1 MTGHYEERGSGPAI
15 VFMHGA
21 VMDRTM
27 FQAQLAD
34 LSDEFRAIA
43 VNHRARTERWQG
55 PYDLWDLADDLKDFM
70 DGLGLERA
78 VIAGMSMGGYAALR
92 FALRYPERTRGI
104 VMIASTAVPNT
115 PEEQVE
121 FAKDFEKV
129 KDAPTVPRDWAE
141 WVASV
146 VFGETT
152 TREQPE
158 LVESWIEHW
167 MRYSGPSLVEE
178 ANCWLVREDLT
189 DRLPE
194 IDVPVL
200 ILHGAEDV
208 AIPLDRAAPMEHQL
222 PDARMVVVE
231 GAGHT
236 VNVEAAREVNDRIR
250 SFLREIDGRAGN
262 DAGL

>member
-1 MTGHYEERGSGPAI
+1 MTHHYEERGSGPAI

-27 FQAQLAD
+27 FDAQLAD
-34 LSDEFRAIA
+34 LSDEYRVIA
-43 VNHRARTERWQG
+43 VNHRARTERWRG
-55 PYDLWDLADDLKDFM
+55 PYDLWDLADDLKALLD
-70 DGLGLERA
+70 DLGVERP
-78 VIAGMSMGGYAALR
+78 VVAGMSMGGYAALR
-92 FALRYPERTRGI
+92 FALRYPERTRGLI
-104 VMIASTAVPNT
+104 MIASTAVPNT

-121 FAKDFEKV
+121 FAKDFAKV
-129 KDAPTVPRDWAE
+129 ENQPTVPREWAE

-152 TREQPE
+152 ARTRPE

-167 MRYSGPSLVEE
+167 MGYSGPSLVEE

-189 DRLPE
+189 DRLSE
-194 IDVPVL
+194 IDAPAL

-208 AIPLDRAAPMEHQL
+208 AIPIDRAAPMKDQL
-222 PDARMVVVE
+222 PDARLVVVE

-236 VNVEAAREVNDRIR
+236 VNVEAAPEVNDRIR
-250 SFLREIDGRAGN
+250 TFLREIDDRG
-262 DAGL
+262 

>member
-1 MTGHYEERGSGPAI
+1 MSHHYESRGTGPAI

-21 VMDRTM
+21 VMDRSM
-27 FQAQLAD
+27 FDLQLAD
-34 LSDEFRAIA
+34 LSDEFQAIA
-43 VNHRARTERWQG
+43 VNHRARTDRWQG
-55 PYDLWDLADDLKDFM
+55 PYDLWDLADDLKALL
-70 DGLGLERA
+70 DGLGLEQA

-92 FALRYPERTRGI
+92 FALRYPERTGGI

-129 KDAPTVPRDWAE
+129 ADAETIPRDWAE

-152 TREQPE
+152 LREQPE
-158 LVESWIEHW
+158 LVEFWIEHW
-167 MRYSGPSLVEE
+167 MTYSGPSLVAE
-178 ANCWLVREDLT
+178 ADCWLVREDLT
-189 DRLPE
+189 ERLPE
-194 IDVPVL
+194 IEVPVL
-200 ILHGAEDV
+200 VVHGAEDV

-222 PDARMVVVE
+222 PDARLLVVE

-236 VNVEAAREVNDRIR
+236 VNIEAAGVVNDRIR
-250 SFLREIDGRAGN
+250 SFLREIDGS
-262 DAGL
+262 

>member
-1 MTGHYEERGSGPAI
+1 MTGHHEERGSGPAI

-21 VMDRTM
+21 VMDRSM
-27 FQAQLAD
+27 FDLQLAA
-34 LSDEFRAIA
+34 LSDEFRVIA
-43 VNHRARTERWQG
+43 VDHRARTERWQG
-55 PYDLWDLADDLKDFM
+55 PYDLWDLADDLRALLD
-70 DGLGLERA
+70 DLGVERA
-78 VIAGMSMGGYAALR
+78 VVAGMSMGGYAALR

-104 VMIASTAVPNT
+104 VMIASTALPNT
-115 PEEQVE
+115 PQEQVDFAAE
-121 FAKDFEKV
+121 FAKVGDEQ
-129 KDAPTVPRDWAE
+129 TVPRDWAA

-152 TREQPE
+152 RRERPE

-167 MRYSGPSLVEE
+167 MGYSGPSLVAE

-194 IDVPVL
+194 IEVPAL

-208 AIPLDRAAPMEHQL
+208 AIPIERAAPMEYQL
-222 PDARMVVVE
+222 PDARMLVVQ

-236 VNVEAAREVNDRIR
+236 VNVEGADEVNDRIR
-250 SFLREIDGRAGN
+250 SFLREIDDRA
-262 DAGL
+262 

>member
-1 MTGHYEERGSGPAI
+1 MTDHYESRGSGPAI

-27 FQAQLAD
+27 FDLQLAD
-34 LSDEFRAIA
+34 LSDEFRAVA
-43 VNHRARTERWQG
+43 VNHRARTERWRG
-55 PYDLWDLADDLKDFM
+55 PYDLWDLADDLKALLD
-70 DGLGLERA
+70 DLGLERP
-78 VIAGMSMGGYAALR
+78 VIAGMSMGGYVALR
-92 FALRYPERTRGI
+92 FALRYPERTAGI

-129 KDAPTVPRDWAE
+129 KDAPTIPREWAE

-152 TREQPE
+152 HREHPE

-167 MRYSGPSLVEE
+167 MAYSGPSLVDE

-200 ILHGAEDV
+200 VVHGAEDV
-208 AIPLDRAAPMEHQL
+208 AIPLDRAAPMAHQL
-222 PDARMVVVE
+222 PDARLLVVE

-236 VNVEAAREVNDRIR
+236 VNIEGAGVVNDRIR
-250 SFLREIDGRAGN
+250 AFLREIDGR
-262 DAGL
+262 

>member
-1 MTGHYEERGSGPAI
+1 MSDHYESRGSGPAI

-27 FQAQLAD
+27 FDLQLAD

-43 VNHRARTERWQG
+43 VNHRARTERWEG
-55 PYDLWDLADDLKDFM
+55 PYDLWDLADDLKAFLD
-70 DGLGLERA
+70 DLGLERP
-78 VIAGMSMGGYAALR
+78 VIAGMSMGGYVALR
-92 FALRYPERTRGI
+92 FALRYPERTAGI

-129 KDAPTVPRDWAE
+129 QDAPTIPRDWAE

-152 TREQPE
+152 HRKQPE
-158 LVESWIEHW
+158 LVETWIEHW
-167 MRYSGPSLVEE
+167 MSYSGPSLVHE

-194 IDVPVL
+194 ITVPVL
-200 ILHGAEDV
+200 VVHGAEDV

-222 PDARMVVVE
+222 PDARLLVVE

-236 VNVEAAREVNDRIR
+236 VNIEGADVVNDRIR
-250 SFLREIDGRAGN
+250 SFLREINEGD
-262 DAGL
+262 

>member
-1 MTGHYEERGSGPAI
+1 MTHHFEERGSGSAV

-27 FQAQLAD
+27 FEPQLAD

-43 VNHRARTERWQG
+43 VNHRARTERWEG
-55 PYDLWDLADDLKDFM
+55 PYDLWDLADDLREFLDS
-70 DGLGLERA
+70 LGVERA
-78 VIAGMSMGGYAALR
+78 VVAGMSMGGYAALR

-104 VMIASTAVPNT
+104 IMIGSTALPNT
-115 PEEQVE
+115 PQEQVDFSKE
-121 FAKDFEKV
+121 FEKV
-129 KDAPTVPRDWAE
+129 ADEPTIPPDWAA

-152 TREQPE
+152 RAQQPE
-158 LVESWIEHW
+158 LVESWIRHW
-167 MRYSGPSLVEE
+167 MEYSGPSLVAE

-194 IDVPVL
+194 IEVPAL
-200 ILHGAEDV
+200 IVHGAEDV
-208 AIPLDRAAPMEHQL
+208 AIPLDRATPMEHQL
-222 PDARMVVVE
+222 PDARMLVIE

-236 VNVEAAREVNDRIR
+236 VNIEADREVNDGIR
-250 SFLREIDGRAGN
+250 TFLREVDGR
-262 DAGL
+262 D